1 MTRKE
6 LLNLMQFVV
15 DQNNTTLVDVI
26 NTLRIDC
33 DDKQKRALAQAVEA
47 KTKDCFLRFIEKI

>member
-1 MTRKE
+1 
-6 LLNLMQFVV
+6 MQFVV

-47 KTKDCFLRFIEKI
+47 KTKDCFLRFIEKM